1 MPNLSDA
8 EIFDDRAIEIMAA
21 LEVRSPGVNVGV
33 AWRSVLADDTI
44 MIVCGEVDVF
54 RGMIEQV
61 DPTLQHEPI
70 IQWCRDADDSVADGD
85 IHGRVV
91 AFGNTMN
98 EAVDEAIRIITTT
111 NQINVDPT
119 E

>member
-8 EIFDDRAIEIMAA
+8 EIFDNRALEVMAA
-21 LEVRSPGVNVGV
+21 LEVRSPGMNVGV

-44 MIVCGEVDVF
+44 MVVCGEVDVF
-54 RGMIEQV
+54 RGLIEKV

-70 IQWCRDADDSVADGD
+70 VQWCRDADDSVADGD
-85 IHGRVV
+85 IDGRVV
-91 AFGNTMN
+91 AFGNTVN
-98 EAVDEAIRIITTT
+98 EAIDGAIRIITTT
-111 NQINVDPT
+111 QQTSVDPT

>member
-8 EIFDDRAIEIMAA
+8 EIFGERAIEVMAA

-33 AWRSVLADDTI
+33 AWRSVLSDDTI
-44 MIVCGEVDVF
+44 MVVCGEVDVF
-54 RGMIEQV
+54 RAMIEKV

-70 IQWCRDADDSVADGD
+70 IQWCRDANDSVADGD
-85 IHGRVV
+85 IDGRVV
-91 AFGNTMN
+91 AFGNTVN
-98 EAVDEAIRIITTT
+98 EAIDEAIRIVTTT
-111 NQINVDPT
+111 HQSDIDPT